1 MKAVVVYESLWGNT
15 AAIAKAIAEGIGPE
29 ARALSTAEATP
40 EALAG
45 VDLIVGGSPL
55 FAFRLPTDDM
65 RENIRS
71 KADTFPNPP
80 DLSAPSM
87 RDWLDSVP
95 AGQGQCA
102 GFETRIW
109 LSPGSAARAILK
121 GLKRAGYEPM
131 APVKR
136 FRVTGM
142 TGPLKKGELECARK
156 WGERLR
162 HHYCP

>member
-15 AAIAKAIAEGIGPE
+15 AAIAKAIAEGLGPE

-40 EALAG
+40 EALQG
-45 VDLIVGGSPL
+45 IDLIVGGSPL
-55 FAFRLPTDDM
+55 FAFRLPTDEM

-71 KADTFPNPP
+71 KANTFPTPP

-95 AGQGQCA
+95 AGQGRCA

-109 LSPGSAARAILK
+109 WSPGSSARAIR
-121 GLKRAGYEPM
+121 KRLEKAGYTAIARP
-131 APVKR
+131 KG

-142 TGPLKKGELECARK
+142 TGPLKAGEIERARK
-156 WGERLR
+156 WGARLAR
-162 HHYCP
+162 NS

>member
-40 EALAG
+40 EALEG

-55 FAFRLPTDDM
+55 FAFKLPTDQV
-65 RENIRS
+65 RENIRG
-71 KADTFPNPP
+71 KAESFPTPP

-87 RDWLDSVP
+87 RDWLETLPV
-95 AGQGQCA
+95 GQGKAA

-121 GLKRAGYEPM
+121 GLKAAGYDSM
-131 APVKR
+131 AGPKR

-142 TGPLKKGELECARK
+142 AGPLKRGELERARK
-156 WGERLR
+156 WGAKLARDN
-162 HHYCP
+162 